1 MGLSDESDEAIE
13 QKYEELC
20 LDLNMD
26 RTAKQNAWEAFQR
39 IRVNYTLE
47 VGLNAQPCLF
57 WNGLLSF
64 YMRDEMDPKFNNMQ
78 QASIIQLMQN
88 VKW

>member
-47 VGLNAQPCLF
+47 VGLNVQTSHVCFEMVSCHIYMTLF
-57 WNGLLSF
+57 VHKILSK
-64 YMRDEMDPKFNNMQ
+64 Y
-78 QASIIQLMQN
+78 SC
-88 VKW
+88 